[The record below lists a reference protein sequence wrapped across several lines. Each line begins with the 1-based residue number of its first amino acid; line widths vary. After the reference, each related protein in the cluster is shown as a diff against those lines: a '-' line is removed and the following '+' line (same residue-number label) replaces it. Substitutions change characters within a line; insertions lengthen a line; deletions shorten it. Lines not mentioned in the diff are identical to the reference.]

1 MQNFYWHSSF
11 TNLVILWFSPKLISI
26 IKMFLMLVLRKLINE
41 FINMYFCHVETYFKQ
56 LNILFFNVVPL

>member
-1 MQNFYWHSSF
+1 
-11 TNLVILWFSPKLISI
+11 
-26 IKMFLMLVLRKLINE
+26 MLVLRKLINE